1 MTSSVEPAVQAL
13 DLDYALGLAISLHQA
28 RELDDAEELY
38 GTILGQF
45 PKCPEALHF
54 LGLLMHQKG
63 DNRRAIDLIR
73 EAIAEAPEYS
83 DAHNNLGNIYNRLED
98 FEQAALSYERALD
111 LNPANAAAFN
121 NFGVVLSQLARLEDA
136 IAAFAKAIA
145 LMPENAEFYRNLGNA
160 YKKLGQFGQCIEAYR
175 WVIKLKPYNPE
186 NYENLCAAM
195 CLQGN
200 AEDAIG
206 LVREWLEHDPEN
218 PLALHRLHAYT
229 GEFDLPRASDEY
241 IIQTFDD
248 FADSFDMVLK
258 RLEYKA
264 PFLVADAVGEVFKQT
279 GRGLEI
285 LDAGCGTGLCGPLL
299 KPYAKHMVGVDL
311 SAKMLEKAQKRECYD
326 QLLQAEL
333 TECVASY
340 SLVPDV
346 IVSADTLVYFGD
358 LTEVCRAARTALLPG
373 GHFVFTL
380 ERSEA
385 DLEQGFKIQPHGRFS
400 HSEAYIRDVL
410 VSAGLTPAGL
420 EKVMLRYEGGV
431 PVDGFLVVA
440 RKVMNQ

>member
-1 MTSSVEPAVQAL
+1 MTSKVEPSARAL
-13 DLDYALGLAISLHQA
+13 DLDYALALAIRLHQA

-38 GTILGQF
+38 RTILEQF
-45 PKCPEALHF
+45 PAFPEALHF
-54 LGLLMHQKG
+54 FGLLMHQKG
-63 DNRRAIDLIR
+63 DNQQAIHLI
-73 EAIAEAPEYS
+73 EQAIAEAPEYS
-83 DAHNNLGNIYNRLED
+83 DAHNNLGNIFNRLEE
-98 FEQAALSYERALD
+98 FEQAAGSYRRALD
-111 LNPANAAAFN
+111 LNPDNAAAFN
-121 NFGVVLSQLARLEDA
+121 NFGVVLSQLSRLEEA
-136 IAAFAKAIA
+136 IEAFSKAIT
-145 LMPENAEFYRNLGNA
+145 LMPGNAEFYRNLGNA
-160 YKKLGQFGQCIEAYR
+160 YKKQGEFALCIEAYR
-175 WVIKLKPYNPE
+175 QVISLKPYNAE

-206 LVREWLEHDPEN
+206 LVREWLEHEPEN

-241 IIQTFDD
+241 IMQTFDD

-258 RLEYKA
+258 RLDYKA
-264 PFLVADAVGEVFKQT
+264 PFLVADAVTDIFQQT
-279 GRGLEI
+279 EQGLEI

-311 SAKMLEKAQKRECYD
+311 SAKMLEKAQKRGCYD
-326 QLLQAEL
+326 DLLHAEL
-333 TECVASY
+333 TECVTSY
-340 SLVPDV
+340 PLACDV

-358 LTEVCRAARTALLPG
+358 LAAVCHAVHAALSPG

-380 ERSEA
+380 ERSEV

-400 HSEAYIRDVL
+400 HSETYIRDVM
-410 VSAGLTPAGL
+410 VSAGLALIKL

-440 RKVMNQ
+440 RKVLNQ